1 MENCY
6 EFGNNIQP
14 YPRAG
19 HLVGDGRDDR
29 GVRVGTVI
37 NCYSSG
43 YVTGAGR
50 SNGYPSNV
58 SHSES
63 QVSAARFESGEIA
76 YLLNGGETFGLGR
89 VWYQTLGEDDSPV
102 LDTNHSIVLRTGNGA
117 YTNSSETN
125 TALFALIEEAQALA
139 HDYEK
144 LEELDAAVALAVDRL
159 SALATEKLKVAK
171 AGEGTQDDI
180 DALRQLVDDLLTLT
194 AVESQSITAVRR
206 TSSGVYTLDGRRIRP
221 AAPDAPLKSLSKGL
235 YIVNGRKTWVR

>member
-1 MENCY
+1 
-6 EFGNNIQP
+6 
-14 YPRAG
+14 
-19 HLVGDGRDDR
+19 
-29 GVRVGTVI
+29 
-37 NCYSSG
+37 
-43 YVTGAGR
+43 
-50 SNGYPSNV
+50 
-58 SHSES
+58 
-63 QVSAARFESGEIA
+63 
-76 YLLNGGETFGLGR
+76 
-89 VWYQTLGEDDSPV
+89 V
-102 LDTNHSIVLRTGNGA
+102 LDGDHSIVLRTGNGA

-159 SALATEKLKVAK
+159 SALAAEKLKVAK

-206 TSSGVYTLDGRRIRP
+206 ISSGVYTLDGRRIRP
-221 AAPDAPLKSLSKGL
+221 AATDAPLKSLSKGL